1 MRFQDLTVADALRK
15 SSDRGCSP
23 DEVALV
29 DARRTWTYGHL
40 AEVIDDIQSWLL
52 YLGVRPG
59 DRVMIVSDQCHAL
72 VAILFALAR
81 LDAWP
86 VLVDASLSAREV
98 DHVRNQCCPRRILYM
113 TNASEEAQ
121 EHATRHHAV
130 TADAVDWGPIAFGA
144 LNEGSKPTA
153 FSRDRAAA

>member
-1 MRFQDLTVADALRK
+1 MPFQDLTLADALRK
-15 SSDRGCSP
+15 SSDRSCSP
-23 DEVALV
+23 DEAGLV

-59 DRVMIVSDQCHAL
+59 DRVMIVSEQCHAL

-86 VLVDASLSAREV
+86 VLLDASFSARER
-98 DHVRNQCCPRRILYM
+98 DHIRDHCCPRRILYL
-113 TNASEEAQ
+113 TNASGPP
-121 EHATRHHAV
+121 HAHPLRHHSSIAV
-130 TADAVDWGPIAFGA
+130 EVYCSPI
-144 LNEGSKPTA
+144 
-153 FSRDRAAA
+153 